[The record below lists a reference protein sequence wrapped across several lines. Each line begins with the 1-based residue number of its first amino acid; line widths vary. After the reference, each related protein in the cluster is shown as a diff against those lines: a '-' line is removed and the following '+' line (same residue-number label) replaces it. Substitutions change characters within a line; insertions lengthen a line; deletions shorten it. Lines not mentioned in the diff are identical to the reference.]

1 MYPIIP
7 GGQVM
12 ETTTDCRER
21 TGLSMQGFRVVR
33 GDDRLGEHHSLGIGL
48 LSFKV
53 LTEDSQ
59 GTLLALELVHHAK
72 GGPPRHLHHAQDEWF
87 YVVEG
92 EYVIEVGDERFR
104 MKPGDTVFGPRG
116 VPHAWMHVGDGLGQI
131 GFAVTPAGQ
140 LEAFLRQLSKMG
152 AMAPQDPA
160 FWPPYGME
168 LVGPPLD
175 VEPRVMP

>member
-1 MYPIIP
+1 
-7 GGQVM
+7 M
-12 ETTTDCRER
+12 ETTSDSAQPTA
-21 TGLSMQGFRVVR
+21 LPLQGFRVAR
-33 GDDRLGEHHSLGIGL
+33 SADRWGEHHGLGIGL

-87 YVVEG
+87 YVIEG
-92 EYVIEVGDERFR
+92 EYVIEVGGERFPMR
-104 MKPGDTVFGPRG
+104 SGDSVFGPRG
-116 VPHAWMHVGDGLGQI
+116 VPHAWTHVGDGQGRI
-131 GFAVTPAGQ
+131 AFVVTPAGQ
-140 LEAFLRQLSKMG
+140 LEAFFRQLSKMG

-175 VEPRVMP
+175 VEAGVLP